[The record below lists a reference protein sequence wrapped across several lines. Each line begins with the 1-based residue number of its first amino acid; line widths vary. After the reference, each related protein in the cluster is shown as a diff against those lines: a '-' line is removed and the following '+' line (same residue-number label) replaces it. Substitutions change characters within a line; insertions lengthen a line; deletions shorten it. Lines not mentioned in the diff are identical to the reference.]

1 MIFVIAGSR
10 LEARRWMEE
19 QGHRP
24 EINARYVHSVEMLR
38 GLPRRYGSDS
48 FVLVDN
54 WQDLPTDFRA
64 DLVDHL
70 DYMDVDERI
79 VSQLSA
85 SLPRDAI
92 GQ

>member
-24 EINARYVHSVEMLR
+24 EINARYVHSVDSLK
-38 GLPRRYGSDS
+38 GLPRRYGPDS
-48 FVLVDN
+48 FILVGN
-54 WQDLPTDFRA
+54 WQELPTDFRMA
-64 DLVDHL
+64 LVDQL

-79 VSQLSA
+79 VSRLSA